1 MYLKLKEDIIID
13 SNSIYSC
20 ELEESK
26 IVIRVKYSEKPIE
39 VFYKDTEILF
49 IYENILK
56 HFKAKDLTKNTKIK
70 TKQEGEEVE
79 KLFNKFW
86 DTYDKKVGMQ
96 KCKQKFFRLNIDTMI
111 KINEVAVEYVKKTPN
126 VRYRKNPLTWLNGEH
141 WNDDMS
147 ATESVKKQN
156 FDIDNLF

>member
-86 DTYDKKVGMQ
+86 DTYDKKLV
-96 KCKQKFFRLNIDTMI
+96 CK
-111 KINEVAVEYVKKTPN
+111 N
-126 VRYRKNPLTWLNGEH
+126 VNKNSL
-141 WNDDMS
+141 D
-147 ATESVKKQN
+147 
-156 FDIDNLF
+156 

>member
-1 MYLKLKEDIIID
+1 LGYL
-13 SNSIYSC
+13 
-20 ELEESK
+20 
-26 IVIRVKYSEKPIE
+26 R
-39 VFYKDTEILF
+39 
-49 IYENILK
+49 
-56 HFKAKDLTKNTKIK
+56 
-70 TKQEGEEVE
+70 Q
-79 KLFNKFW
+79 
-86 DTYDKKVGMQ
+86 KVGMQ

-111 KINEVAVEYVKKTPN
+111 KINEVVVEYVKKTPN